1 MTTAVIGLQN
11 LIPQADDLP
20 FWNVAMGGALIVM
33 LPPILV
39 VLLMQRWFVKG
50 LVDPE
55 K

>member
-1 MTTAVIGLQN
+1 MAGS
-11 LIPQADDLP
+11 
-20 FWNVAMGGALIVM
+20 LIVM
-33 LPPILV
+33 LPPVLV